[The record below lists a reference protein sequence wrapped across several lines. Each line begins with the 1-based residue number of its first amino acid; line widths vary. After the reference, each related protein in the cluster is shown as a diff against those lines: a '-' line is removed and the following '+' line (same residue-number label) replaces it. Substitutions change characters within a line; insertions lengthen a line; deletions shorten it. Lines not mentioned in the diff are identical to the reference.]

1 MLSRFLALNICPHQK
16 CMYLH
21 SNYSYCTS
29 EYVILS
35 NILSINDM
43 SLLSCELMQPCQQP
57 LEEESEDNLYDLLR
71 LVMDQPWTQVFDLHL
86 A

>member
-1 MLSRFLALNICPHQK
+1 
-16 CMYLH
+16 
-21 SNYSYCTS
+21 
-29 EYVILS
+29 
-35 NILSINDM
+35 M

-71 LVMDQPWTQVFDLHL
+71 LVMDQPWTRVFDIHL